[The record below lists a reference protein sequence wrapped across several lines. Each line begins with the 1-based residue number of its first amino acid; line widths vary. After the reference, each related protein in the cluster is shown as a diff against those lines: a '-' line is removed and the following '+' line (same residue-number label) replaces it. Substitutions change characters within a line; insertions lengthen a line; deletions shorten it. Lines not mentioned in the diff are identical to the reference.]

1 MEALQ
6 LVKQAI
12 GTIQLVVSDMVMPN
26 MDGPEM
32 VAVLRKTRPDLK
44 VLYMSGYSG
53 ETIAQRGGF
62 SVSTPVLEKPFTAFV
77 LLRAVHQAL
86 Q

>member
-1 MEALQ
+1 
-6 LVKQAI
+6 
-12 GTIQLVVSDMVMPN
+12 

-32 VAVLRKTRPDLK
+32 VAVLRRTRPQLK

-53 ETIAQRGGF
+53 ETIAQRGGLP
-62 SVSTPVLEKPFTAFV
+62 VDTPVLEKPFTASV
-77 LLRAVHQAL
+77 LLQAVREAL